1 MAKAPADIQDDSLSV
16 PWNDIVRFVRQLGHD
31 IRNNLNAAELQSAYI
46 AELTDD
52 AELKNEIKRLREM
65 VGEIGTSLQRL
76 TIGLGQIIPNFMS
89 YRAADCVEDVKQKV
103 AKDLSND
110 AAKVNWK
117 MQLGEAQLNI
127 DPQLLEQAFIELFTN
142 AFQHERNTP
151 GLVAKAYIDKDRF
164 AFVLHEPKARFDLST
179 ENWGREPLRT
189 VGQGHYGLGLNR
201 VRVIVE
207 AHGGEL
213 HAQYDPAASAL
224 VTTVTLPLSH
234 EKDSK

>member
-89 YRAADCVEDVKQKV
+89 YRAADFVEDVKQKV